1 MKGAL
6 AWTETQGLWEIDFDN
21 RRKIRLFTG
30 ALFMTSFVK
39 LTICSSQHGA
49 KMRQMGWCSGSD
61 AGGNVE
67 AQF

>member
-1 MKGAL
+1 LTINANSGFLPAAL
-6 AWTETQGLWEIDFDN
+6 L
-21 RRKIRLFTG
+21 
-30 ALFMTSFVK
+30 MTSFVK

-49 KMRQMGWCSGSD
+49 TMRQMGWRSGSD